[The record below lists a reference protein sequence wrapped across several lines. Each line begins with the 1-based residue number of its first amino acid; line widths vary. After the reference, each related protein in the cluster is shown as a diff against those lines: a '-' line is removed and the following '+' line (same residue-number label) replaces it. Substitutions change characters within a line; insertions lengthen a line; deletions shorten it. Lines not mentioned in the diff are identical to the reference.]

1 MSPPVHAATADH
13 IEIADRDDD
22 DDDAGPVLLDHAYDG
37 IREYDNP
44 MPSWWRMIFVGSV
57 VFAGFYALY
66 FHAVDWG
73 RTNDEVYRAS
83 LTSYSA
89 KRAMRAPGGPTVTED
104 MLSSGAN
111 NGELVGHGK
120 DVFDVKCIGCHAAGG
135 KGQIG
140 PNLTDGF
147 QLHGTTRIDLFNTIY
162 GGAAGTPMIAWSEQ
176 LGADDLLAVATYV
189 SSLRG
194 TNAPG
199 GKPPQGKP
207 VK

>member
-1 MSPPVHAATADH
+1 MADQLA
-13 IEIADRDDD
+13 IADRDDD
-22 DDDAGPVLLDHAYDG
+22 VDADEAVLLDHAYDG

-44 MPSWWRMIFVGSV
+44 MPSWWRMIFVGTI

-66 FHAVDWG
+66 YHAVDWG
-73 RTNDEVYRAS
+73 RTNDQAYKAA
-83 LTSYSA
+83 LTSYAS

-104 MLSSGAN
+104 MLVSGAN
-111 NGELVGHGK
+111 NGELVGQGK
-120 DVFDVKCIGCHAAGG
+120 SVFDVKCIGCHADGG

-147 QLHGTTRIDLFNTIY
+147 QIHGTTRTDLFNTIY
-162 GGAAGTPMIAWSEQ
+162 GGAPGTPMVAWSEQ
-176 LGADDLLAVATYV
+176 LPVDDLLAVATYV

-194 TNAPG
+194 TKVPG
-199 GKPPQGKP
+199 GEAAQGKP